1 MMSDSGMFRE
11 ALEAIEK
18 NQRVRARDLLTR
30 LLRVDKDNV
39 DYWLWLSTVVDT
51 DKERL
56 YCLNSALRI
65 EPDNQA
71 AKRALRLMGES
82 VSGDE
87 IKPVRPIRRKWD
99 IDLGDKQPELTGF
112 KKVLANPIMR
122 LIIFGGAA
130 IVVIGLVLVGIFAP
144 KGTIFGPRLTITPI
158 PWSATPTETASETP
172 MEAKDTATP
181 QITPTPQPLWM
192 QLESTY
198 TPTPVYVHTPHP
210 RSEAYQVA
218 MRALGR
224 GDWESMLDFMEQVQ
238 RENPESPDPYYYLGE
253 AHRNLGDYETAL
265 TEYDTAID
273 LDPNFAP
280 AYVGRAQTLL
290 ALGEDVAFSADLKNA
305 IALDPNLKIGYLE
318 LADYQ
323 LSQGDAE
330 ATLATLEDAAELLA
344 GHPRY
349 QFLRGKALLALR
361 QYDEAL
367 VAAETA
373 YQLDITAL
381 PVYLLLGEALLR
393 NDQPQE
399 ALGYIQTFGLY
410 EQDDPDYYSL
420 LGWVYYEIGEDYQV
434 AFDAIDKAFAI
445 DEENG
450 LAYQIRGLSALA
462 IGEANQA
469 INDIAI
475 ARQLLPDS
483 FELSFGLARAFW
495 ESGDVDN
502 AYVQVNASE
511 DLARTDE
518 DFSNLYYY
526 RAKIALKLAQIDRAR
541 LDYQALLDLPEG
553 TAPEEWRTEADRY
566 LNPPTVTPT
575 PTATLTMT
583 ATLTPTSTA
592 SPTST
597 LTSRATFTTTLT
609 PSATITPLLTA
620 SPSLTTTP

>member
-1 MMSDSGMFRE
+1 
-11 ALEAIEK
+11 
-18 NQRVRARDLLTR
+18 
-30 LLRVDKDNV
+30 
-39 DYWLWLSTVVDT
+39 
-51 DKERL
+51 
-56 YCLNSALRI
+56 
-65 EPDNQA
+65 
-71 AKRALRLMGES
+71 
-82 VSGDE
+82 
-87 IKPVRPIRRKWD
+87 
-99 IDLGDKQPELTGF
+99 LTGF
-112 KKVLANPIMR
+112 KKVLANPILR
-122 LIIFGGAA
+122 LVIFGGAA

-144 KGTIFGPRLTITPI
+144 QGTIFGPRLTITPI
-158 PWSATPTETASETP
+158 PWSATPTETATETP
-172 MEAKDTATP
+172 MEAKDTTTP

-224 GDWESMLDFMEQVQ
+224 GDWESMLNFMEQVQ

-265 TEYDTAID
+265 TNYDTAID

-280 AYVGRAQTLL
+280 AYVGRSQALL
-290 ALGEDVAFSADLKNA
+290 ALDEDVAFSADLNNA

-318 LADYQ
+318 LANYQ

-330 ATLATLEDAAELLA
+330 ATLATLENAAELLA
-344 GHPRY
+344 EHPRY
-349 QFLRGKALLALR
+349 HLLRGMALLALR

-367 VAAETA
+367 VAAEAA

-381 PVYLLLGEALLR
+381 PVYLLLGEAHLR

-420 LGWVYYEIGEDYQV
+420 LGWVYYEIGEDYQA

-495 ESGDVDN
+495 ETGDLDN

-518 DFSNLYYY
+518 DFGNLYYY
-526 RAKIALKLAQIDRAR
+526 RAKIALELAQIDRAR

-553 TAPEEWRTEADRY
+553 GVPDEWRTEADLY

-575 PTATLTMT
+575 PTATLTLT

-592 SPTST
+592 TLTST
-597 LTSRATFTTTLT
+597 LTSTATYTTTLT
-609 PSATITPLLTA
+609 PTETITPSLTA